1 MVRVEARGALID
13 LATEQTL
20 PVGELIGVLIA
31 IVLLTVLFR
40 SAAAMA
46 ATLIGAL
53 VGVAVGQILLAS
65 LSAPLGLP
73 SFAAVIASMLGLGA
87 GIDYALLII
96 GRYREE
102 RAAGLGLRE
111 AAGARWPRP
120 GAPWSPPG

>member
-1 MVRVEARGALID
+1 MG
-13 LATEQTL
+13 
-20 PVGELIGVLIA
+20 
-31 IVLLTVLFR
+31 
-40 SAAAMA
+40 

-96 GRYREE
+96 GRYREQ
-102 RAAGLGLRE
+102 RAAGDGMQD
-111 AAGARWPRP
+111 AARARPPRPEPRSWPR
-120 GAPWSPPG
+120 G